1 MENIFDI
8 KFTYEQFV
16 RDNVILKFSN
26 KQGGDYNAFS
36 SYWQCFAWAAV
47 IGFLRDERKPLGSP
61 LADRPFS
68 LRTMQN
74 NEGEKVAQALVCM
87 CIAKNNSLDIM
98 KNPVDAINMI
108 NEYANAGF
116 YHILK
121 LIETGEN
128 SFNDMQQ
135 ILKEIF
141 SRGTIKKEE
150 KDEKKQANEYTEV
163 APEIVIESTKENEL
177 HERKKTIRWR
187 TTEVRD
193 LIKYYKQGMT
203 IEQLAA
209 TFDKPKESVTDCL
222 QKNGCMQAVFKF
234 IHQKLRFAYEQ
245 SYPDNMVDA
254 SDAYILIVFPF
265 KHGDKIPDDYD
276 VVNYETGMFE
286 GKPALRKIEGKQEIL
301 VID

>member
-74 NEGEKVAQALVCM
+74 NEGEKVAQALICM

-98 KNPVDAINMI
+98 KNPVDAINLI

-141 SRGTIKKEE
+141 SRGESSEEKKIEKKKEAE
-150 KDEKKQANEYTEV
+150 PAEDAPITVVESPMGSMLKEKK
-163 APEIVIESTKENEL
+163 
-177 HERKKTIRWR
+177 KTARWR
-187 TTEVRD
+187 TNEVRE

-203 IEQLAA
+203 VEQLAA
-209 TFDKPKESVTDCL
+209 TFDKPEESVIECL
-222 QKNGCMQAVFKF
+222 QKNDV
-234 IHQKLRFAYEQ
+234 YE
-245 SYPDNMVDA
+245 
-254 SDAYILIVFPF
+254 
-265 KHGDKIPDDYD
+265 K
-276 VVNYETGMFE
+276 
-286 GKPALRKIEGKQEIL
+286 
-301 VID
+301 

>member
-8 KFTYEQFV
+8 KFTYEQYV
-16 RDNVILKFSN
+16 RDRVILKFSN
-26 KQGGDYNAFS
+26 KQGGDYNVFS

-74 NEGEKVAQALVCM
+74 NEGEKVAQALICM
-87 CIAKNNSLDIM
+87 CIAKNESLDIM
-98 KNPVDAINMI
+98 KNPTEAINMI

-135 ILKEIF
+135 VLKEIF
-141 SRGTIKKEE
+141 GRGE
-150 KDEKKQANEYTEV
+150 K
-163 APEIVIESTKENEL
+163 TKENTQKEEVL
-177 HERKKTIRWR
+177 EQAEIAPKPIVESPTVSTKKTARWR

-193 LIKYYKQGMT
+193 LIRYFKQGMT
-203 IEQLAA
+203 LEQLAA
-209 TFDKPKESVTDCL
+209 TFNKSVESVIECL
-222 QKNGCMQAVFKF
+222 QKNEV
-234 IHQKLRFAYEQ
+234 YEQ
-245 SYPDNMVDA
+245 
-254 SDAYILIVFPF
+254 
-265 KHGDKIPDDYD
+265 
-276 VVNYETGMFE
+276 
-286 GKPALRKIEGKQEIL
+286 
-301 VID
+301 

>member
-26 KQGGDYNAFS
+26 KQGGYYNAFS

-47 IGFLRDERKPLGSP
+47 IGFLRDERKPLSSP

-74 NEGEKVAQALVCM
+74 NEGEKVAQALICM

-98 KNPVDAINMI
+98 KNPVDAINLI

-121 LIETGEN
+121 LIDTGEN

-135 ILKEIF
+135 ILSEIF
-141 SRGTIKKEE
+141 SRGDSEKEE
-150 KDEKKQANEYTEV
+150 EREKKQAIESSEV
-163 APEIVIESTKENEL
+163 APETIVEPQMNSMLQE
-177 HERKKTIRWR
+177 KKKIARWR
-187 TTEVRD
+187 KAEIRD

-203 IEQLAA
+203 LEQLAA
-209 TFDKPKESVTDCL
+209 TFDKPEESVIECL
-222 QKNGCMQAVFKF
+222 QKNGC
-234 IHQKLRFAYEQ
+234 
-245 SYPDNMVDA
+245 PN
-254 SDAYILIVFPF
+254 
-265 KHGDKIPDDYD
+265 
-276 VVNYETGMFE
+276 
-286 GKPALRKIEGKQEIL
+286 
-301 VID
+301 

>member
-8 KFTYEQFV
+8 KFTYEQYV

-26 KQGGDYNAFS
+26 KQGGDYNVFS

-47 IGFLRDERKPLGSP
+47 IGFLRDERRPLGSP

-74 NEGEKVAQALVCM
+74 NEGEKVAQALICM
-87 CIAKNNSLDIM
+87 CIAKNDSLDIM

-135 ILKEIF
+135 VLKEIF
-141 SRGTIKKEE
+141 SRGETPKE
-150 KDEKKQANEYTEV
+150 K
-163 APEIVIESTKENEL
+163 STKEVEVD
-177 HERKKTIRWR
+177 ERSKIAFEYVADSSMGSAFPVKKKTARWR

-193 LIKYYKQGMT
+193 LIKYFKQGMT
-203 IEQLAA
+203 VEQLAA
-209 TFDKPKESVTDCL
+209 TFDKPLESVIECL
-222 QKNGCMQAVFKF
+222 QKNA
-234 IHQKLRFAYEQ
+234 
-245 SYPDNMVDA
+245 
-254 SDAYILIVFPF
+254 
-265 KHGDKIPDDYD
+265 
-276 VVNYETGMFE
+276 
-286 GKPALRKIEGKQEIL
+286 
-301 VID
+301 VIDNN

>member
-98 KNPVDAINMI
+98 KNPVDAIIMI

-141 SRGTIKKEE
+141 SRGESSK
-150 KDEKKQANEYTEV
+150 EKK
-163 APEIVIESTKENEL
+163 IESEKAAEPVEEAQVTVVESPMGSMLQEK
-177 HERKKTIRWR
+177 KKTARWR
-187 TTEVRD
+187 TSEVRE

-209 TFDKPKESVTDCL
+209 TFDKPEESVIECL
-222 QKNGCMQAVFKF
+222 QKNDV
-234 IHQKLRFAYEQ
+234 YE
-245 SYPDNMVDA
+245 
-254 SDAYILIVFPF
+254 
-265 KHGDKIPDDYD
+265 K
-276 VVNYETGMFE
+276 
-286 GKPALRKIEGKQEIL
+286 
-301 VID
+301 

>member
-8 KFTYEQFV
+8 KFTYEQYV
-16 RDNVILKFSN
+16 RDRVILKFSN
-26 KQGGDYNAFS
+26 KQGGDYNVFS

-74 NEGEKVAQALVCM
+74 NEGEKVAQALICM
-87 CIAKNNSLDIM
+87 CIAKNESLDIM
-98 KNPVDAINMI
+98 KNPTEAINMI

-135 ILKEIF
+135 VLKEIF
-141 SRGTIKKEE
+141 SRGERPKETNVNE
-150 KDEKKQANEYTEV
+150 VENEESAEVAHENVAESSKRSAIPEKK
-163 APEIVIESTKENEL
+163 
-177 HERKKTIRWR
+177 KTARWR

-193 LIKYYKQGMT
+193 LINYFKQGMT
-203 IEQLAA
+203 LEQLAA
-209 TFDKPKESVTDCL
+209 IFNKSVESVIECL
-222 QKNGCMQAVFKF
+222 QKNNV
-234 IHQKLRFAYEQ
+234 YEQ
-245 SYPDNMVDA
+245 
-254 SDAYILIVFPF
+254 
-265 KHGDKIPDDYD
+265 
-276 VVNYETGMFE
+276 
-286 GKPALRKIEGKQEIL
+286 
-301 VID
+301 